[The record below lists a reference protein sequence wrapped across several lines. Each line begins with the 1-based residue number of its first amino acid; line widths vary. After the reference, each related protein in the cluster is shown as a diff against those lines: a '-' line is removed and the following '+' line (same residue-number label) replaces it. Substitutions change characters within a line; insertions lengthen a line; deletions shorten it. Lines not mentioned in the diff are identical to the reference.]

1 MAENILKKLVNNSQI
16 AIDDGVYDVD
26 VNLKKSNQDFKQ
38 IITSNPHATLLT
50 EVKFSSPSLGKIR
63 TIGDPTVIAK
73 QMIAGGSKALSVLTQ
88 PHLFHGSPEY
98 FIKVRQAVDV
108 PLLMKDIMIDKIQ
121 IDTAKKI
128 GADYMLVIQSLF
140 DQKFLTDIDEFID
153 YGHKQGLNVLLEVH
167 TKEEFQNALKT
178 EADIIGINNRNLDT
192 LDIDLNTTELVL
204 SGYDNSRIILS
215 ESGINTSEDI
225 QYLKKCGADAFLI
238 GSSIM
243 KSDNIDRASKEIG
256 ELILKYPKN
265 GKFGEFGG
273 QYIPE
278 TLGPCN

>member
-1 MAENILKKLVNNSQI
+1 MAENILKKLVNNSQM

-26 VNLKKSNQDFKQ
+26 VNLQKSDKDFKQ
-38 IITSNPHATLLT
+38 IIASNPHATLLT

-63 TIGDPTVIAK
+63 TIGDPSNIAK

-88 PHLFHGSPEY
+88 PHLFNGSPEY
-98 FIKVRQAVDV
+98 FIKVREAVDV

-121 IDTAKKI
+121 IDAAKKI

-140 DQKFLTDIDEFID
+140 DQNFLADIDEFID

-178 EADIIGINNRNLDT
+178 KADIIGINNRNLDT
-192 LDIDLNTTELVL
+192 LEIDLKTTELVL
-204 SGYDNSRIILS
+204 SDYDDSRIILS

-225 QYLKKCGADAFLI
+225 RYLKKCGADAFLI

-243 KSDNIDRASKEIG
+243 KSDNIEEQVRKLVNS
-256 ELILKYPKN
+256 Y
-265 GKFGEFGG
+265 
-273 QYIPE
+273 
-278 TLGPCN
+278 